1 MRTRHRGI
9 GINHRASIV
18 SSAKSH
24 PVDKLLSKSGIQE
37 VYRISFLANH
47 LVGPVYAGIERD
59 HGLTRPEFL
68 ALFVLSR
75 KDGLTASEI
84 VALSGLPKN
93 SISRGLALAEAKGLL
108 RREPDPNDRRRAFL
122 HVLPEGRAL
131 CGSLT
136 SRFRDRE
143 AQLLAP
149 LAPGERT
156 QFSGLLK
163 KLVCGSDDWTQ
174 PV

>member
-1 MRTRHRGI
+1 L
-9 GINHRASIV
+9 
-18 SSAKSH
+18 
-24 PVDKLLSKSGIQE
+24 VDEILSRSGIQDI
-37 VYRISFLANH
+37 YRISFLANH

-68 ALFVLSR
+68 VLFVLSR

-93 SISRGLALAEAKGLL
+93 SISRGLTLAEDKGLL
-108 RREPDPNDRRRAFL
+108 RRARDPNDRRRAFL
-122 HVLPEGRAL
+122 HVLPKGRAL
-131 CGSLT
+131 CSSLV
-136 SRFRDRE
+136 SRFTERE

-149 LAPGERT
+149 LTPGERSRL
-156 QFSGLLK
+156 SGLLK
-163 KLVCGSDDWTQ
+163 KLVSGSDDWAQ

>member
-1 MRTRHRGI
+1 M
-9 GINHRASIV
+9 
-18 SSAKSH
+18 SSPNPHA
-24 PVDKLLSKSGIQE
+24 VDELLSKSGIQE

-68 ALFVLSR
+68 VLFVLSR

-93 SISRGLALAEAKGLL
+93 SISRGLALAEAKGLIH
-108 RREPDPNDRRRAFL
+108 RERDSDDRRRAFL
-122 HVLPEGRAL
+122 HVLPEGRTL
-131 CGSLT
+131 CESLV
-136 SRFRDRE
+136 SRFTDRE
-143 AQLLAP
+143 TQLLAP
-149 LAPGERT
+149 LTPGERT
-156 QFSGLLK
+156 LLSGLLT
-163 KLVCGSDDWTQ
+163 KLVSGSDDWTQ